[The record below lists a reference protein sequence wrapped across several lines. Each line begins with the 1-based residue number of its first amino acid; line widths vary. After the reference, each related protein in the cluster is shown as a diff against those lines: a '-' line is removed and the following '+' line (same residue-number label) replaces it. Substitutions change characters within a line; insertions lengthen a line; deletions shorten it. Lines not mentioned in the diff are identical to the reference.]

1 MRFTLLLISIF
12 FYLSLFSQKV
22 RLTAKISNTEQSCD
36 SELKDFYLFKSVA
49 VQDSVVFKSQ
59 SESCVFDEEIE
70 LQPGVYI
77 FRVKSLTSEMFDT
90 KITIESSSVKLIEVP
105 EIKLKTKTSE
115 IEEVTITGV
124 PKKFIQI
131 DPEKTI
137 ITVENNAILE
147 QSSIYDAI
155 NKIPGIIPNPS
166 GGFTYSGQQASVFFE
181 GIPSTVNG
189 VDLDNL
195 LRSLPATSVKKIEL
209 VTNPGASY
217 DANFSGAII
226 DIISHDKS
234 FKWLSGSVSLNVG
247 VNQNLKVLPTFLLNG
262 KAKRFT
268 WNVQSSYSYREST
281 LKTSNE
287 RNYTIIDSLL
297 DLNSKRDEL
306 YTDRYF
312 SVRGNIMTKLSKKSI
327 LQLNA
332 GFNNYNNQNEGFTSS
347 SSSSSLI
354 LPYTTDYL
362 SKGKGFYTNAGL
374 KYRVYFDSLNR
385 KLEFTSNFSYGDY
398 SSRRNV
404 EERESV
410 SNFSMIKST
419 NITNQLTNRLDL
431 EFPLKNKTTQFNFG
445 LKSSIFNSENT
456 GSYRLNDTV
465 SNDWES
471 VSFSSSLPFA
481 FKEQNSAVYTEYKQ
495 RIKKKWAITLGLRAE
510 DFRVK
515 GKVESATIVDRTFLN
530 VYPSIHALYRVSSDM
545 IITMSYSRKI
555 NMPSS
560 SMYDPN
566 LSGYYDSYTQSTG
579 SNLLDPN
586 FLHRSH
592 LKLSIFEYLQ
602 MSFSHTFS
610 NSINFAEA
618 IVDSSTYS
626 VNYTY
631 KTYSN
636 VQSISGF
643 FSLPVPFGVFSQGLD
658 FFRNP
663 VDIDA
668 ISFMYLYT
676 DFDKY
681 IIPGYNFI
689 NGNKTMWS
697 FGVYS
702 QFILPLKVRLNVEY
716 NVSGRGMQQI
726 NEYTKVIHDLEA
738 VLSREFKED
747 KWRVSLSVQDILNT
761 NRNVNRI
768 VYNPLTVQ
776 TNSKADT
783 RIMWVKVAYSFGKY
797 ERPSLKEDAIP
808 EGKSGN

>member
-1 MRFTLLLISIF
+1 MRFTLLLISTF
-12 FYLSLFSQKV
+12 FSLSLFSQKV
-22 RLTAKISNTEQSCD
+22 RLTVNVSNTEQACD
-36 SELKDFYLFKSVA
+36 TELKDFYLFKSVA
-49 VQDSVVFKSQ
+49 IQDSIVYKNQ
-59 SESCVFDEEIE
+59 SDACLFNEEID
-70 LQPGVYI
+70 LQAGVYI
-77 FRVKSLTSEMFDT
+77 LRVKSLTSEASE
-90 KITIESSSVKLIEVP
+90 ITFTLNSDKVEVLDLG

-115 IEEVTITGV
+115 IEAVTITGV

-137 ITVENNAILE
+137 VTVENNAILE

-181 GIPSTVNG
+181 GIPSSVNG

-234 FKWLSGSVSLNVG
+234 FKWLSGSVSLNMG
-247 VNQNLKVLPTFLLNG
+247 INENTKVLPTFLLNG

-268 WNVQSSYSYREST
+268 WNVQSSYSYRESS
-281 LKTSNE
+281 LKSTNE

-297 DLNSKRDEL
+297 DLNSQRDEQ

-332 GFNNYNNQNEGFTSS
+332 GFNNYNNQTEGFSSSNSS
-347 SSSSSLI
+347 SSII

-374 KYRVYFDSLNR
+374 KYRVYFDTLNR
-385 KLEFTSNFSYGDY
+385 KLEFSSNFSYGDY

-404 EERESV
+404 EEREFV
-410 SNFSMIKST
+410 SNYSMIKST

-431 EFPLKNKTTQFNFG
+431 EFPLKNKTTQINFG
-445 LKSSIFNSENT
+445 LKSSIFISENT
-456 GSYRLNDTV
+456 GSYRLNDSV

-471 VSFSSSLPFA
+471 VAFSSSLPFA
-481 FKEQNSAVYTEYKQ
+481 YKEQNSAVYTELKQ

-510 DFRVK
+510 DFRLN
-515 GKVESATIVDRTFLN
+515 GKVESTSIVNRTFQN
-530 VYPSIHALYRVSSDM
+530 IFPSIHALYRVSSDM

-566 LSGYYDSYTQSTG
+566 LNGYYDSYTQSTG
-579 SNLLDPN
+579 TSNLDPN

-602 MSFSHTFS
+602 MSLSHTFS

-618 IVDSSTYS
+618 IVDSSSYS

-631 KTYSN
+631 KTYNN
-636 VQSISGF
+636 VQTLSGF
-643 FSLPVPFGVFSQGLD
+643 FSLPVPFGFFTQGVD

-676 DFDKY
+676 DFDKF
-681 IIPGYNFI
+681 IIPGYNYV
-689 NGNKTMWS
+689 NKNKAMWS

-702 QFILPLKVRLNVEY
+702 QFILPMKVRLNVEY

-726 NEYTKVIHDLEA
+726 SEYTKVIHDLEA

-776 TNSKADT
+776 TNAKADT
-783 RIMWVKVAYSFGKY
+783 RIMWLKVAYSFGKY

-808 EGKSGN
+808 QGVGGG

>member
-1 MRFTLLLISIF
+1 MRFILILISTF
-12 FYLSLFSQKV
+12 FSFVLYSQKV
-22 RLTAKISNTEQSCD
+22 RITAKISNTEQACD
-36 SELKDFYLFKSVA
+36 VELKDFFLFKSVS
-49 VQDSVVFKSQ
+49 VQDSIFFKSQ
-59 SESCVFDEEIE
+59 TDACLFNEEIE
-70 LQPGVYI
+70 LKAGVYI
-77 FRVKSLTSEMFDT
+77 LRVKSLISEPLE
-90 KITIESSSVKLIEVP
+90 ITFTVNSNSLELIDLGEL
-105 EIKLKTKTSE
+105 KLKTKTSE

-147 QSSIYDAI
+147 QSSVYDAI

-181 GIPSTVNG
+181 GIPSSVNG

-247 VNQNLKVLPTFLLNG
+247 INENTKVLPTFLLNG

-281 LKTSNE
+281 LKSSNE

-297 DLNSKRDEL
+297 DLNSQRNEQ

-332 GFNNYNNQNEGFTSS
+332 GYNNYNNQNDGSS
-347 SSSSSLI
+347 SSTSSSSLI
-354 LPYTTDYL
+354 LPYTTAYN
-362 SKGKGFYTNAGL
+362 SSGKGFSSDAGL

-385 KLEFTSNFSYGDY
+385 KMEFSSNFSFSDY
-398 SSRRNV
+398 SSKRNV
-404 EERESV
+404 EERELV
-410 SNFSMIKST
+410 SNYSKIKSA
-419 NITNQLTNRLDL
+419 NSSIRATNRLDL

-445 LKSSIFNSENT
+445 LKSSILNSENT

-495 RIKKKWAITLGLRAE
+495 RIKKKWAITLGLRVE

-515 GKVESATIVDRTFLN
+515 GKVESSTIVDRRFFN

-560 SMYDPN
+560 NMYDPN

-631 KTYSN
+631 KTYNN
-636 VQSISGF
+636 VQTLSGF
-643 FSLPVPFGVFSQGLD
+643 FSLPVPFGFFTQGVG

-676 DFDKY
+676 DFDKF
-681 IIPGYNFI
+681 IIPGYNFV
-689 NGNKTMWS
+689 NKNKAMWS

-776 TNSKADT
+776 TNAKADT

-808 EGKSGN
+808 SGVGGG